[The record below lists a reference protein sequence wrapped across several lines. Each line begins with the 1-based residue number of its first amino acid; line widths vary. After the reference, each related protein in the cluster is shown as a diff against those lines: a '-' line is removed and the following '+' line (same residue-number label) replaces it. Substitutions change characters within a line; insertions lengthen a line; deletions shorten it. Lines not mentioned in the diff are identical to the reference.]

1 MKKILFFLITPVL
14 GFGQYSTY
22 YGTYDINANINQN
35 VNVTQDVNVSGNIN
49 KTIQTIDYGALR
61 LANAQREKNRL
72 EAQVYSDNLQK
83 NQALEIASNPIKAFD
98 YGKDNYW
105 VMDKENA
112 EERGFSKRS
121 TYYHKIPNE
130 ALFVSTGGYNYRNE
144 SIDGVVTELEF
155 NDVRNLFTSTYFL
168 KMKKDEKKQIIDGW
182 KPYLGKT
189 EEYVKKEVSRLKVG
203 EKFEDK
209 FFTHKININKAKVFG
224 FEGYVYTWCYEDDY
238 EFVIKDNYFV
248 IGENGVYIQTGVRYR
263 GDKDF
268 VDFEMLEGRRAY
280 LKRLCDQ
287 IIATASISLKK
298 GFNK

>member
-1 MKKILFFLITPVL
+1 MKKILFFLIIPVL

-22 YGTYDINANINQN
+22 YNAYKVISDENIKIDQN
-35 VNVTQDVNVSGNIN
+35 INVSGNID
-49 KTIQTIDYGALR
+49 KTVTTIDYGALR

-98 YGKDNYW
+98 YGTDNYW

-144 SIDGVVTELEF
+144 SIDGVVTELEL
-155 NDVRNLFTSTYFL
+155 NSVISLFSSEAFL
-168 KMKKDEKKQIIDGW
+168 KMKKDEKSDFYNYW
-182 KPYLGKT
+182 EPYCGNT
-189 EEYVKKEVSRLKVG
+189 EKFVKEEVSRLKVG
-203 EKFEDK
+203 EKDEDGN
-209 FFTHKININKAKVFG
+209 FTHKIDINKAKVFG
-224 FEGYVYTWCYEDDY
+224 EEGFVSSWFYENEY
-238 EFVIKDNYFV
+238 EFVIKDNYRL
-248 IGENGVYIQTGVRYR
+248 ILDNGFRVAAGVRYR

>member
-1 MKKILFFLITPVL
+1 MKKLLFFLLIPVF

-22 YGTYDINANINQN
+22 YGAYDINANINQN

-105 VMDKENA
+105 VMDKKNA
-112 EERGFSKRS
+112 ENLGFSNRS

-130 ALFVSTGGYNYRNE
+130 ALFVSTGGYKYRNE
-144 SIDGVVTELEF
+144 SIDGVITELEF
-155 NDVRNLFTSTYFL
+155 NDVRSLFSTTYFL
-168 KMKKDEKKQIIDGW
+168 KLKKDEKKQIFDSW

-189 EEYVKKEVSRLKVG
+189 EEYVKALLSQSKVG
-203 EKFEDK
+203 EKSEDGI
-209 FFTHKININKAKVFG
+209 FTHKNDINKAKVFG
-224 FEGYVYTWCYEDDY
+224 FEGYVYSWFYEDDY
-238 EFVIKDNYFV
+238 EFVIKDNYYV
-248 IGENGVYIQTGVRYR
+248 IGENGVFIQTGVRYR

-287 IIATASISLKK
+287 IIATAYINLKK